1 MNYAR
6 IVFLEREIGTITS
19 FLCAKWRARGVIHLP
34 LSELKKKTNIV
45 ATNIFTISFLR
56 LIRFVQ

>member
-34 LSELKKKTNIV
+34 LSELKKNQYRR
-45 ATNIFTISFLR
+45 NQYFYDFLFTPH
-56 LIRFVQ
+56 